1 MEWIVLAIVLVIM
14 APAAALPFLVSAN
27 ETMERDVLKKNVM
40 TSTRVTPV
48 VPVHQGAGGTME
60 RTAA

>member
-27 ETMERDVLKKNVM
+27 ESMERDALKKNVM